1 VIKKLVSV
9 AIVCVMLLTIGSCSF
24 YVSNLEIRNVRL
36 FIAGDF
42 RDAYLLEFVDGNV
55 FNITAFDGVR
65 VPVNTQEDL
74 LYDFFATPTMMHS
87 RLVAS
92 RNSGLEQGYLRRIR
106 DEGTIELSRRQSD
119 TIQRLIRDVAR
130 GEADTEFYG
139 SPEQIIAGNHLWI
152 WMIIDGEMYWSLY
165 SNDINAAQRHPEHSF
180 VSRYFN
186 RNLLLLAYEL
196 INLSPIDLRLQT
208 P

>member
-1 VIKKLVSV
+1 MFVFGGCACNTTESEF
-9 AIVCVMLLTIGSCSF
+9 SH
-24 YVSNLEIRNVRL
+24 VRI

-65 VPVNTQEDL
+65 VPVNAQEDL

-106 DEGTIELSRRQSD
+106 DEGTIELSQRQ
-119 TIQRLIRDVAR
+119 TNTVQRLIRNVAS
-130 GEADTEFYG
+130 GEADMEFA
-139 SPEQIIAGNHLWI
+139 SPLFSRGLFRWVWA
-152 WMIIDGEMYWSLY
+152 IIDGEMYWTMYTGYLVD
-165 SNDINAAQRHPEHSF
+165 NL
-180 VSRYFN
+180 VSPDHFEYRAFKFN
-186 RNLLLLAYEL
+186 HDLLLLAYEL
-196 INLSPIDLRLQT
+196 IDLSPIDLGLET